1 MELVTIYGKPSCPYC
16 TMAKQL
22 CEEKNF
28 EFNYIDIF
36 EAGMSVADLQ
46 EKVGQPV
53 RTVPQIFVGNQHV
66 GGYTDFYKA
75 VTEGTLI

>member
-16 TMAKQL
+16 SMAVQL
-22 CEEKNF
+22 CEEKKY
-28 EFNYIDIF
+28 EYKYIDIF

-53 RTVPQIFVGNQHV
+53 RTVPQIFVGDKHV
-66 GGYTDFYKA
+66 GGYTDFYKG
-75 VTEGTLI
+75 VSEGTIA